1 MYFAVAEL
9 SASDFA
15 VMATELR
22 ICIKLANK
30 QTQALSLLKR
40 KHASSKAR

>member
-1 MYFAVAEL
+1 MYFFVVEL

-22 ICIKLANK
+22 IGTRLANK

-40 KHASSKAR
+40 KRASSKAR